1 MANPHRGEVAAI
13 IAGRRLTL
21 CLTLGALAELEASY
35 AAEGLAGLGRRLAQ
49 GGLGARDLV
58 RIFGAG
64 ARGAGHAVT
73 DEDIAGWPLDG
84 GLEPVALAAT
94 ALIESA
100 FGAPETPPRPG
111 PPQDAGPN
119 PGTG

>member
-1 MANPHRGEVAAI
+1 MPNPYRGEVAATI
-13 IAGRRLTL
+13 GGRPLTL

-58 RIFGAG
+58 RIIGAG
-64 ARGAGHAVT
+64 ARGAGHALT
-73 DEDIAGWPLDG
+73 DEEIAAWPLDG

-100 FGAPETPPRPG
+100 FGAPDVSPRPG
-111 PPQDAGPN
+111 SPQDAGPN